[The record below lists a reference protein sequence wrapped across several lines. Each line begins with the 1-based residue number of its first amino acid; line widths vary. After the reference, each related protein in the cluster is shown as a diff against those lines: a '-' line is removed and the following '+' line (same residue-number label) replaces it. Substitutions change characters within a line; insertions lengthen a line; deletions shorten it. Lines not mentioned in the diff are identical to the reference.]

1 MKRMHWL
8 LLLSLSVA
16 GDAAAETL
24 YKCQSANGE
33 TSLQSRP
40 CPKGST
46 QVWRRD
52 ATPDP
57 MPTPEQLQQAEQR
70 RQQETQNAKALSVIA
85 GTAEPAA
92 KPAPPPPPP
101 KPPEPVV
108 ADADIDRPKG
118 PCRRAHEFADAV
130 RANNAWLEM
139 RDDQLFRLDG
149 WVAEQCRA
157 AREGE

>member
-1 MKRMHWL
+1 MTHDAREPIDVFREWH
-8 LLLSLSVA
+8 
-16 GDAAAETL
+16 DAAAETL
-24 YKCQSANGE
+24 DKCQSANGE
-33 TSLQSRP
+33 TSVQSKP

-57 MPTPEQLQQAEQR
+57 VPTPEQLQAAEQR
-70 RQQETQNAKALSVIA
+70 RQQDTQNAKALSVIA
-85 GTAEPAA
+85 GTAPPEA

-101 KPPEPVV
+101 KAPEPV
-108 ADADIDRPKG
+108 ADDNRPKG
-118 PCRRAHEFADAV
+118 PCRRAHEFADAI

-139 RDDQLFRLDG
+139 RDDQLYRLDG
-149 WVAEQCRA
+149 WVVEQCRE

>member
-1 MKRMHWL
+1 MKCLRPL
-8 LLLSLSVA
+8 LLLSLLA
-16 GDAAAETL
+16 TGNAAAETL

-33 TSLQSRP
+33 TSVQSKP

-57 MPTPEQLQQAEQR
+57 VPTPEQLQQAEQR
-70 RQQETQNAKALSVIA
+70 RQQDTQNAKALSVIA
-85 GTAEPAA
+85 GTAPQEA

-101 KPPEPVV
+101 PKPEPAS
-108 ADADIDRPKG
+108 ADDNRPKG
-118 PCRRAHEFADAV
+118 PCRRAHEFADAI

-149 WVAEQCRA
+149 WVAEQCRE
-157 AREGE
+157 ARLGE

>member
-1 MKRMHWL
+1 MKCLRPL
-8 LLLSLSVA
+8 LMLSLLA
-16 GDAAAETL
+16 TGGAAAETL

-33 TSLQSRP
+33 TSVQSKP

-57 MPTPEQLQQAEQR
+57 VPTPEQLQAAEQR
-70 RQQETQNAKALSVIA
+70 RQQDTQNAKALSVIA
-85 GTAEPAA
+85 GTAPPEAE
-92 KPAPPPPPP
+92 PAPPPPPP
-101 KPPEPVV
+101 KPPEPV
-108 ADADIDRPKG
+108 ADDNRPKG
-118 PCRRAHEFADAV
+118 PCRRAHEFADAI

-149 WVAEQCRA
+149 WVAEQCRE